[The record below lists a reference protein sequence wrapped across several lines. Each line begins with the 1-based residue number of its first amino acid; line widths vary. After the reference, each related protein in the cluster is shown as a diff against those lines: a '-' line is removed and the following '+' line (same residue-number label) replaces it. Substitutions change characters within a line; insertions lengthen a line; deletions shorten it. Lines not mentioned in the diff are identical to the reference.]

1 MLYSRFIKEAPAAQ
15 RSKSADRPRK
25 PKETMVPEGVE
36 ELRNSWTKM
45 DMPHR
50 AVCTQVPE
58 RRGNSRS
65 IKSGHLQSKP
75 RQSLQSLN
83 VQQSQKR
90 TIRLQAWRDIV
101 QQSQERAI
109 RLQAWRD
116 QAAHSPPAEPINDAT
131 NKTCEQACNNKSS
144 VGFVGMASEVS
155 LDNEFQFS
163 GTTHFH
169 GLSPHAGMCQVRYS
183 VRR

>member
-1 MLYSRFIKEAPAAQ
+1 MLYSRFIKAAPAPQ
-15 RSKSADRPRK
+15 RSKSADKPRK
-25 PKETMVPEGVE
+25 PNKTLVPEGVE

-50 AVCTQVPE
+50 AVCTQVPDS
-58 RRGNSRS
+58 RGNSRS
-65 IKSGHLQSKP
+65 IKSGHIQSNP
-75 RQSLQSLN
+75 RQSLESLN
-83 VQQSQKR
+83 VQR
-90 TIRLQAWRDIV
+90 
-101 QQSQERAI
+101 SQERAI

-116 QAAHSPPAEPINDAT
+116 QPAHSPPAEPINDAT

-155 LDNEFQFS
+155 FVNEFQFS
-163 GTTHFH
+163 GTTHGH
-169 GLSPHAGMCQVRYS
+169 GLSPHAGMFQVRYS